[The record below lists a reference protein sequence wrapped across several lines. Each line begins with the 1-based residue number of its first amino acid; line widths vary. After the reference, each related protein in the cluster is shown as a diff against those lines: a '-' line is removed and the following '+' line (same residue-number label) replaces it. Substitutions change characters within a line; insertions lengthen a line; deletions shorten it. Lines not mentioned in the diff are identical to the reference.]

1 MPGLRSDWKMAS
13 GENWTVSLA
22 LFSSFGTLV
31 IVTCKVIR
39 QNCVLTM
46 LCCPQ
51 EAKKNPQGGTGSKSS
66 HRKIRGNSSETG
78 EAVDKFVLTPP
89 QLQRL
94 PIKGATCGS
103 TPALFSSN
111 EPQWSWVCVGENAWG
126 CWAFSSTLIRT
137 SFLPDRVKHLII
149 YQGGHA
155 YASLRAGSVRPLI
168 WAS

>member
-1 MPGLRSDWKMAS
+1 MAS

-51 EAKKNPQGGTGSKSS
+51 EAKENPQGGTGSKSS

-111 EPQWSWVCVGENAWG
+111 EPQWSWVCVGENA
-126 CWAFSSTLIRT
+126 
-137 SFLPDRVKHLII
+137 
-149 YQGGHA
+149 
-155 YASLRAGSVRPLI
+155 
-168 WAS
+168 